1 MHNYMSRPSP
11 FQGFQA
17 RANQARWQQCGI
29 RTTLDREE
37 ALKRILDYKTSSS
50 RPRTYNPSTRT
61 SYQEVSK
68 YQETPEYQEDR
79 PIPSYPTKP
88 LKPKKS
94 RHKPRHITHS
104 TSVLLNRSKGIVDKT
119 GNDAVDSLPLFGSKA
134 FNESLEKSLS
144 NRIPSSLSQSS
155 SSSVPYLS
163 PSMIELIEAYGRG
176 EVSSIVDNVM
186 QNPRKYLG

>member
-94 RHKPRHITHS
+94 RHKPRHITPS
-104 TSVLLNRSKGIVDKT
+104 TSVLLNRSKGIVDKSSF
-119 GNDAVDSLPLFGSKA
+119 DSLSYIPSLGSKEY
-134 FNESLEKSLS
+134 FESMERGLAYRS
-144 NRIPSSLSQSS
+144 PSSLNQSDTYKS
-155 SSSVPYLS
+155 EESNQGYFSRFIGFVLRRNS
-163 PSMIELIEAYGRG
+163 
-176 EVSSIVDNVM
+176 
-186 QNPRKYLG
+186 